1 MPTIR
6 KKCYRGNEAEGES
19 ADLASLA
26 RPSLRVH
33 EGMRQRPTAQREI
46 RTCYKIIFFT
56 APR

>member
-6 KKCYRGNEAEGES
+6 KKCYRGNEAEGGES

-33 EGMRQRPTAQREI
+33 EGVRQTPTG
-46 RTCYKIIFFT
+46 TT
-56 APR
+56 